1 MGGCH
6 VKLMKEQRLEIG
18 RRIYNNEITKF
29 EAAEKYGISVT
40 TARDYMRMYR
50 DANHLPPK
58 KTSQH
63 AQGSEREA
71 TLPAATEPA
80 GLEEIQSMTKDE
92 LINALIWE
100 RIDNTILKKK
110 YAKKVNAKKKS
121 I

>member
-6 VKLMKEQRLEIG
+6 VKLTKEQRLEIG

-63 AQGSEREA
+63 AQGS
-71 TLPAATEPA
+71 P
-80 GLEEIQSMTKDE
+80 EEKQPCQQPQN
-92 LINALIWE
+92 LQG
-100 RIDNTILKKK
+100 LKK
-110 YAKKVNAKKKS
+110 YS
-121 I
+121 P

>member
-1 MGGCH
+1 M
-6 VKLMKEQRLEIG
+6 KLMKEQRLEIG

>member
-1 MGGCH
+1 M
-6 VKLMKEQRLEIG
+6 KLTKEQRLEIG

-80 GLEEIQSMTKDE
+80 GLEEIQSMNKGR
-92 LINALIWE
+92 INQRTDLGTY
-100 RIDNTILKKK
+100 R
-110 YAKKVNAKKKS
+110 
-121 I
+121 